1 MTTIYDNH
9 QPTGVERSHL
19 FPSPNWRRKSTG
31 EVTQLII
38 AEACD
43 VFEADA
49 LWNTAGKAKLDWTE
63 ICVYIY
69 IIKYLY
75 YVNNL

>member
-49 LWNTAGKAKLDWTE
+49 L
-63 ICVYIY
+63 
-69 IIKYLY
+69 
-75 YVNNL
+75 